1 MNMIKKIKFKNWA
14 DMYRLITSGT
24 DLYNPKTG
32 CYVFVYNDV
41 GALCYYKLRIDEVL
55 DLICQSKKDGE
66 YWGAYLGTGGYVL
79 DDMNYKN
86 GFKKYL
92 QPSFDFCKDNY
103 TGEWVKT
110 SDEKLSDYLVEKL
123 WEEFED
129 VLFVE
134 DTNKSLLL
142 SSNWFI
148 FEAGTLRDEIWHWF
162 NENHSKKLSWLMNE
176 YEPKE
181 EN

>member
-1 MNMIKKIKFKNWA
+1 MNMIKKLKFKNWA
-14 DMYRLITSGT
+14 DMYRLIISGT

-55 DLICQSKKDGE
+55 DLIEQSKKDGE
-66 YWGAYLGTGGYVL
+66 YWGAYLGTGGYTL
-79 DDMNYKN
+79 KPSY
-86 GFKKYL
+86 
-92 QPSFDFCKDNY
+92 PSFDFCKDNY
-103 TGEWVKT
+103 TDEWVKT

-123 WEEFED
+123 WEDFED

-148 FEAGTLRDEIWHWF
+148 FESGTLRDEIWHWF
-162 NENHSKKLSWLMNE
+162 NEHHSKKLSWLMNG